1 MILATEIN
9 KFTTLNRYDLAK
21 ILAQSGY
28 QGMSFESAE
37 FLGITNGGDF
47 CYSAKFFDDSGTGEV
62 ETVKI
67 YVNKNATGNLVADF

>member
-1 MILATEIN
+1 MILATEVD
-9 KFTTLNRYDLAK
+9 KFTTLSRYDLVK

-28 QGMSFESAE
+28 SGMSFESAK

-47 CYSAKFFDDSGTGEV
+47 CYSATFFDDAGTGEV

-67 YVNKNATGNLVADF
+67 YVNKDATGNLVAEF